1 MPVKDTQPLCRHR
14 LHNLALPPNSRAI
27 TIPNSHVRAALKVC
41 AQLLVAIAK
50 DEVGL
55 LVQARELPH
64 YDPSIIDNHLHKAKA
79 KAQYQFI
86 ETLMSVWATARCA
99 GPRPLTHLDRAVQ
112 EPGQL
117 RARLA
122 PLCLHCHARVFYSTH
137 INLTDFHPN
146 DAFCSRMI
154 GATRVP
160 WPALIG
166 TRFASADGPGIAGS
180 AEGQPRLNFSMET
193 RVRTGRRIAIAITFV
208 LLGQHAISGSLL
220 MATAREHFR
229 H

>member
-1 MPVKDTQPLCRHR
+1 
-14 LHNLALPPNSRAI
+14 
-27 TIPNSHVRAALKVC
+27 
-41 AQLLVAIAK
+41 
-50 DEVGL
+50 
-55 LVQARELPH
+55 
-64 YDPSIIDNHLHKAKA
+64 
-79 KAQYQFI
+79 
-86 ETLMSVWATARCA
+86 MSVWATARCA
-99 GPRPLTHLDRAVQ
+99 GPRQLTHLDRAVQ

-122 PLCLHCHARVFYSTH
+122 PLCLHWHVRVSYSEH
-137 INLTDFHPN
+137 INLTDVYPN

-154 GATRVP
+154 GATRVS

-166 TRFASADGPGIAGS
+166 TRFASADGPGFAGS
-180 AEGQPRLNFSMET
+180 AKGQPRLFFFKKL
-193 RVRTGRRIAIAITFV
+193 RVRTETRIAIAIKFV